1 MILFLFWRN
10 CHSCWSDFPLLH
22 NCYIDI
28 VIIYT
33 PGLIPSLN
41 GPLACCHV
49 KTYHHICIFL
59 YFHIDI
65 FNFIPYY
72 HIMDV
77 YCIFYFV
84 LPHQNAHCI
93 YFFTIFHALILST
106 TFCFIAFRDIYGILF
121 YVACFQLMMPHA
133 WQYQVLLMFSSGS
146 YKLLFI
152 FKSHCFVLG

>member
-1 MILFLFWRN
+1 MHLWFCSFAGGIATSVGVI
-10 CHSCWSDFPLLH
+10 CTLLH
-22 NCYIDI
+22 NCYIYI

-49 KTYHHICIFL
+49 QTYHHVCILL

-84 LPHQNAHCI
+84 LPHQNAPLHL
-93 YFFTIFHALILST
+93 FFTIFHALIFST
-106 TFCFIAFRDIYGILF
+106 TFCIIAFRIFMLF
-121 YVACFQLMMPHA
+121 YFMLHAFSLWCYMP
-133 WQYQVLLMFSSGS
+133 GS
-146 YKLLFI
+146 TR
-152 FKSHCFVLG
+152 